1 MGHLFPRIGRGKTPA
16 AFFVFSTENNSGNYD
31 FLTFEIRSNSSAE
44 IQLFLPEADWKKTG
58 STMLK
63 LNGDSKYHTY
73 RLRITRELAVD
84 FPLKQLRGELFFFY
98 RSA

>member
-44 IQLFLPEADWKKTG
+44 IQLFLPEADWKK
-58 STMLK
+58 
-63 LNGDSKYHTY
+63 
-73 RLRITRELAVD
+73 LAV
-84 FPLKQLRGELFFFY
+84 RY
-98 RSA
+98 